1 MFLQH
6 LINVKMACLSAERS
20 HRSPGDQR
28 VLVGLVR
35 AMGLQTQAFHSVC
48 ASPRRSVRGEINQRG
63 GCPSPYHLTI
73 CSDVLLKLMT
83 GVWALSD
90 LVNAADLRC
99 ASRVAAKV
107 GVAPDQLHIV
117 LDRYGMNR
125 GGQGATSHSGE
136 DFADV

>member
-1 MFLQH
+1 
-6 LINVKMACLSAERS
+6 MACLPAERGDCVPG
-20 HRSPGDQR
+20 HRQ
-28 VLVGLVR
+28 VLIGLVR
-35 AMGLQTQAFHSVC
+35 AMGLQMRAFSKC
-48 ASPRRSVRGEINQRG
+48 KASTSSMRHEIEQRG
-63 GCPSPYHLTI
+63 RSPCPMVLTV

-107 GVAPDQLHIV
+107 RVAPDQLHIV

-125 GGQGATSHSGE
+125 GGQGATSYASKKW
-136 DFADV
+136 VNC